1 MGAEEFLHDNTISYL
16 LFQRQKPIAVTRDY
30 QAQNMKDEDEK
41 TQQTLCSNQ
50 KQSKRSS
57 QKIFGRT
64 GLQLRGGIKA
74 CRPGFCSSREE
85 ELITDW
91 EGREKETSSAR

>member
-1 MGAEEFLHDNTISYL
+1 MGAEEFLHDNTISYF

-50 KQSKRSS
+50 RKRSS

-74 CRPGFCSSREE
+74 CRPGFCSRREE